1 MLNSFGLLGR
11 LLHGLKCLQ
20 LVWLMLQSGKQLGE
34 IGTDG
39 DLERQYKSSL
49 GGNSVV
55 NFVDISGRIVI
66 TDSDNR
72 N

>member
-1 MLNSFGLLGR
+1 MLR
-11 LLHGLKCLQ
+11 
-20 LVWLMLQSGKQLGE
+20 SGKQLGE

-49 GGNSVV
+49 GGNSAV